1 MGAFRSFL
9 KKRDLLVRIIL
20 SYVMIGLLFIGIFA
34 YVVVNRVSKNLTKQI
49 FEHTE
54 SAVNQSYNTADLLLT
69 STYNEI
75 SEEFLNNDLSF
86 NLTGDLLFN
95 AMYGRSFTPIDTGRI
110 NKKLNGMIAS
120 NPLISSIYVYNY
132 NAGIVFFSITA
143 VSPIADFFD
152 KRMTDMLQ
160 NKDLFKLGIFIP
172 RKEHF
177 TLPGMEFDKN
187 LISIIYSN
195 TKRDGSPD
203 GIMVVNLDQQ
213 VLQDQVSRGD
223 RNEFRKVLIINDQG
237 VIISHPDS
245 ALINE
250 NVSHQPYIDKI
261 LHDPANSGSMVDE
274 VGNNKSLITYVKSD
288 RLGWTFIGV
297 AEYEGLLGEVTAL
310 KKFILWVTCVF
321 ILLVGVTG
329 LFFTKMI
336 YTPIHRLI
344 QRIRHTSIQSK
355 EQNQMNEYDLLTE
368 SFSLFETQIDSLQS
382 DVKKSMH
389 VRKQQFLRDLLKG
402 TVGKNGEEVGIV
414 FDNDNFIVCVLRID
428 GYKDFSLKYDHMDI
442 SLFKYA
448 IANIAYEVMASVFR
462 NETVDDGHDAVA
474 IIVNVP
480 DGTYEDELRIESLL
494 EEVQQH
500 ISRFLKITVTAAYG
514 PPVEDE
520 DQIVYTWN
528 AAYNA
533 SHFRLI
539 YGTNSLISYRKDI
552 SDGSADYEYPAAL
565 EKQIMDRL
573 KAGDVDRL
581 KEDVSEFVRAIHGY
595 SYDEMMLALN
605 QLLVMTVRTA
615 KDMTDTE
622 RDDVHLALHSGQL
635 HLMHWDTIEQIEA
648 WYIGLCEKVIALRER
663 QATGKNSNAVEKMLT
678 IIRESSRISI

>member
-1 MGAFRSFL
+1 MG
-9 KKRDLLVRIIL
+9 
-20 SYVMIGLLFIGIFA
+20 
-34 YVVVNRVSKNLTKQI
+34 
-49 FEHTE
+49 
-54 SAVNQSYNTADLLLT
+54 
-69 STYNEI
+69 
-75 SEEFLNNDLSF
+75 
-86 NLTGDLLFN
+86 
-95 AMYGRSFTPIDTGRI
+95 
-110 NKKLNGMIAS
+110 
-120 NPLISSIYVYNY
+120 
-132 NAGIVFFSITA
+132 
-143 VSPIADFFD
+143 
-152 KRMTDMLQ
+152 
-160 NKDLFKLGIFIP
+160 
-172 RKEHF
+172 
-177 TLPGMEFDKN
+177 
-187 LISIIYSN
+187 
-195 TKRDGSPD
+195 
-203 GIMVVNLDQQ
+203 
-213 VLQDQVSRGD
+213 
-223 RNEFRKVLIINDQG
+223 
-237 VIISHPDS
+237 
-245 ALINE
+245 
-250 NVSHQPYIDKI
+250 
-261 LHDPANSGSMVDE
+261 E
-274 VGNNKSLITYVKSD
+274 VGDKKSLITYVKSD
-288 RLGWTFIGV
+288 RLNWTFIGI
-297 AEYEGLLGEVTAL
+297 AEYDALLGEVTAL
-310 KKFILWVTCVF
+310 KKFILWVTCLF

-368 SFSLFETQIDSLQS
+368 SFSLFETKIDSLQS
-382 DVKKSMH
+382 DVKKSVQ

-414 FDNDNFIVCVLRID
+414 FNNDNFIVCVLRID

-448 IANIAYEVMASVFR
+448 IANIAYEVIASGFR

-474 IIVNVP
+474 IIMNVP
-480 DGTYEDELRIESLL
+480 DGTLEDELHIESLL

-500 ISRFLKITVTAAYG
+500 ISRFLKITVTATYG
-514 PPVEDE
+514 PPVEGE
-520 DQIVYTWN
+520 HQIVYSWN

-539 YGTNSLISYRKDI
+539 YGTNSLISYRKDV

-581 KEDVSEFVRAIHGY
+581 KDDVSEFVGAIHGY

-635 HLMHWDTIEQIEA
+635 HLMHWDTMEQIEV

-678 IIRESSRISI
+678 IIRERFTDINLTADSLAEQVGLSTNYARRIFKEAVGQSISGYIAEQRFLKAQELLVTTDLPANQICELIGFENVNYFYISFKKYCGKTPDHYRRIKNNNE